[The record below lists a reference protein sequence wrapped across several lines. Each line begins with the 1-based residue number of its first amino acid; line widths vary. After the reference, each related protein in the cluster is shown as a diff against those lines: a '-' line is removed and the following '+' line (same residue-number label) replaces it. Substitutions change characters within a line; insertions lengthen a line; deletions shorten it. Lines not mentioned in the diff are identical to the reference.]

1 MVLGSDRLD
10 FQMVLALG
18 LDHLDSQ
25 MALELELDR
34 LAGFHYCPVSVQG
47 AVIHRHLD
55 PGLLVL
61 VAAVSPE
68 VH

>member
-18 LDHLDSQ
+18 LDHPDSQ
-25 MALELELDR
+25 MALELDR
-34 LAGFHYCPVSVQG
+34 LAGFHHCPVSVQG
-47 AVIHRHLD
+47 AVIHRHLE
-55 PGLLVL
+55 PGLPVL